1 MARRLRI
8 ANISACGFPTSRTGS
23 VLLLVLVV
31 IAMLA
36 LGANTYLD
44 LMQTEH
50 RAVRRHGRSFQTLRL
65 SESGVEYL
73 KAFLSQP
80 ATEIQNKGGLTNNV
94 TALKA
99 MLADDQPASVDRGRF
114 TFISPAQTNGLYN
127 GFYYGVENE
136 SAKLNLN
143 VLLAEGAEDRAR
155 DRLLVLPSMTP
166 EIADAILDWLDSDSM
181 PREYGAE
188 AEYYGNLD
196 PAYAMRNGPISNLD
210 ELLLL
215 RGVTPELL
223 YGFDRNRNFAVD
235 ADEQQPRGA
244 LVEVDNSEGLMNR
257 GWSAYLTT
265 SSVERM
271 GGSPT
276 APLVDLNGGSMQTL
290 YDGLKTKLT
299 DEQAKFIVLYRQFG
313 SSGGGNDRDNPG
325 RSGDNPG
332 SGGQPSSN
340 GGPSGGG
347 GAVGGGTGG
356 QDGREANGQQNT
368 ESVPATS
375 ITINFQQPGV
385 TQIASMLDLVGA
397 RVEVPTTPLGGESGQ
412 GAGGSSGGSGGGQGG
427 GNGGN
432 NNGDANNGASGG
444 PGGPGGPGQTGGGGE
459 QQPPPKIVMS
469 PWEDS
474 PDGYREL
481 LALCDLATIV
491 NGAVAGRV
499 NINTASRPVL
509 MSVPNLPLAAV
520 EQILARRE
528 AEPNP
533 TLSDQRHALWL
544 VLEGIVTTDV
554 YRQIERFIT
563 TGGDVFS
570 GQSVG
575 FFDAD
580 ALPHRAEFV
589 IDRAVSP
596 PRLRHWRDLSAWGPG
611 YSGELLGTP
620 AP

>member
-1 MARRLRI
+1 MAHQLRMTD
-8 ANISACGFPTSRTGS
+8 ISTRGLSTSRTGS

-50 RAVRRHGRSFQTLRL
+50 RAVRRHGRSLQTSRL

-73 KAFLSQP
+73 KAFLSQS
-80 ATEIQNKGGLTNNV
+80 ATAIQNKGGLTNNV

-99 MLADDQPASVDRGRF
+99 MLANDQPASVDRGRF
-114 TFISPAQTNGLYN
+114 TFICPAQMNGLYN

-143 VLLAEGAEDRAR
+143 VLFAEGAEDRAR

-166 EIADAILDWLDSDSM
+166 EIADAILDWLDSDPM

-188 AEYYGNLD
+188 AEYYSGLT

-210 ELLLL
+210 ELLLV

-244 LVEVDNSEGLMNR
+244 LAEVDNSEGLMNR
-257 GWSAYLTT
+257 GWAAYLTT
-265 SSVERM
+265 SSLERM
-271 GGSPT
+271 GGAPT
-276 APLVDLNGGSMQTL
+276 APLVDLNGGNLQTL

-313 SSGGGNDRDNPG
+313 SSGGGNDRDDPG

-332 SGGQPSSN
+332 SGGQPSSEGGQPGGSAGGVGGA
-340 GGPSGGG
+340 GGPGGRG
-347 GAVGGGTGG
+347 G
-356 QDGREANGQQNT
+356 NGQQNT
-368 ESVPATS
+368 EPVQASS
-375 ITINFQQPGV
+375 ITINFQQPGG
-385 TQIASMLDLVGA
+385 TQISSVLDLVGA
-397 RVEVPTTPLGGESGQ
+397 RVEVPATPPGGENGQ
-412 GAGGSSGGSGGGQGG
+412 GAGGSSGSSGGQSGSG
-427 GNGGN
+427 NNGN
-432 NNGDANNGASGG
+432 NNGGGNNGG
-444 PGGPGGPGQTGGGGE
+444 PGGPGGSGGQPGGGGE
-459 QQPPPKIVMS
+459 QPPPQIVMS
-469 PWEDS
+469 PWEDG
-474 PDGYREL
+474 PAGYRDL
-481 LALCDLATIV
+481 LALCDVATIV

-499 NINTASRPVL
+499 NVNTASRPVL
-509 MSVPNLPLAAV
+509 LSVPNLPLTAV

-544 VLEGIVTTDV
+544 VIEGIVTTDV
-554 YRQIERFIT
+554 YRQIERFMT

>member
-1 MARRLRI
+1 MMARRLRI
-8 ANISACGFPTSRTGS
+8 TNISTRGRSTSRTGS

-50 RAVRRHGRSFQTLRL
+50 RAVRRHGRSLQTARL
-65 SESGVEYL
+65 SESGIEYL

-94 TALKA
+94 AALKA
-99 MLADDQPASVDRGRF
+99 MLANDQPALVDRGRF
-114 TFISPAQTNGLYN
+114 TFVCPAQTNGLYN

-136 SAKLNLN
+136 SAKLNVN

-166 EIADAILDWLDSDSM
+166 EIADAILDWLDSDPM

-196 PAYAMRNGPISNLD
+196 PAYAMRNGPVSNLD
-210 ELLLL
+210 ELLLV

-244 LVEVDNSEGLMNR
+244 LVEVDNAEGLMNR

-271 GGSPT
+271 GGAPT
-276 APLVDLNGGSMQTL
+276 APLVDLNGSNLQTL

-313 SSGGGNDRDNPG
+313 SSGGNGNGRGEPG

-332 SGGQPSSN
+332 SGRQPSDGGGQPGRSV
-340 GGPSGGG
+340 GG
-347 GAVGGGTGG
+347 GAGG
-356 QDGREANGQQNT
+356 QGGRGESGQQNS
-368 ESVPATS
+368 EPVQASS
-375 ITINFQQPGV
+375 ITINFQQPGG

-397 RVEVPTTPLGGESGQ
+397 RVEVPATPPGGENGQ
-412 GAGGSSGGSGGGQGG
+412 SAGGSPGGSGGQNGG
-427 GNGGN
+427 GNNGN
-432 NNGDANNGASGG
+432 NNGGGNNGGGGG
-444 PGGPGGPGQTGGGGE
+444 PGGPGGQPGGGGE
-459 QQPPPKIVMS
+459 QPPPQIVMS

-474 PDGYREL
+474 PAGYREL
-481 LALCDLATIV
+481 LALCDVATIA
-491 NGAVAGRV
+491 NGAIAGRV

-509 MSVPNLPLAAV
+509 LSVPNLPLTAV

-528 AEPNP
+528 VEPNP
-533 TLSDQRHALWL
+533 TLSDQRHALWM
-544 VLEGIVTTDV
+544 VIEGIVTTDV

-596 PRLRHWRDLSAWGPG
+596 PRLRHWRDLSPWGPG